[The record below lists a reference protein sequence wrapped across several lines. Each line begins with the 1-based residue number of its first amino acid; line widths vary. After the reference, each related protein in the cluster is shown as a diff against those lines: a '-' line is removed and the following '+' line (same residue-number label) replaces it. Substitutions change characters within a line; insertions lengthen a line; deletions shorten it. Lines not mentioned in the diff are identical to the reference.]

1 MDFTRRQVFTLAGLA
16 ALIPFSTTG
25 LADDAALKSFM
36 KAAVADLDLQKQ
48 QQQADSLKISQE
60 GKAAPLFVRI
70 PGVRPF
76 LDWDFYYIDA
86 ELQWVAGKDISLP
99 AVTVPKGFVTD
110 LASIPSIFW
119 SVYPP
124 TGRYAYAAIVHDY
137 LYWDQSTSRDV
148 ADEILA
154 EAMRDAGTGKITTA
168 GFRGALA
175 LTGGFAWDANR
186 KRRDAGEHRIL
197 QQFPPSPL
205 ISWEDWRKEPDVFT
219 EY

>member
-1 MDFTRRQVFTLAGLA
+1 MDFTRRQVVTLAGLA
-16 ALIPFSTTG
+16 ALIPFSTKG
-25 LADDAALKSFM
+25 FADEGALKSFM

-48 QQQADSLKISQE
+48 QQQADALKISQE

-76 LDWDFYYIDA
+76 LDWDFYYLDA
-86 ELQWVAGKDISLP
+86 ELQWVSSENASLP
-99 AVTVPKGFVTD
+99 PVTVPKGFVTD

-119 SVYPP
+119 SAYPP

-137 LYWDQSTSRDV
+137 LYWEQSTSRDV

-175 LTGGFAWDANR
+175 LAGGFAWDENR
-186 KRRDAGEHRIL
+186 KRRDAGERRVL
-197 QQFPPSPL
+197 QQFPTNPL
-205 ISWEDWRKEPDVFT
+205 ISWEDWRKEPDVFA